1 MTVEAG
7 KGDNWIQFTEQISN
21 LKDVGSEDGLLA
33 GAMRVVEFGAGD
45 ELVFGQHDA
54 AADPRELTGDVLQ
67 GMRVD
72 IEVDAIASLLAK
84 VETDAANVEDD
95 KRAWKSDDVGESVDL
110 TVDIGVRG

>member
-72 IEVDAIASLLAK
+72 IDVDAMASLRSEEHTSELQSLMRISYA
-84 VETDAANVEDD
+84 VFC
-95 KRAWKSDDVGESVDL
+95 L
-110 TVDIGVRG
+110 TKKHNTRYHTKPCQ